1 MNTFPAR
8 NSWSHTIGRV
18 AMAAS
23 AATLLAATIA
33 SASTGNVEPS
43 LSQVTIPSAS
53 DFVDGNLPCTGT
65 HMAVLDER
73 RQRIADAPNVEE
85 ARDLAVAPARAARY
99 ALQVAGLV
107 APSGG
112 KISQARERLEGYEDR
127 VEASET
133 PAAVAGEFGRLLD
146 LDMRSGELMQVADL
160 NVKNANVRGPGGC
173 HYTTGEIVAVVFGFI
188 LFIIPGIILLVVLC

>member
-1 MNTFPAR
+1 MNTNTAR
-8 NSWSHTIGRV
+8 IPWSRTFGR
-18 AMAAS
+18 AALAAS
-23 AATLLAATIA
+23 ASTLLVATIA
-33 SASTGNVEPS
+33 SASTGSVEPS

-53 DFVDGNLPCTGT
+53 DFVDGTLPCTGT
-65 HMAVLDER
+65 HMAVLGER
-73 RQRIADAPNVEE
+73 RQRIADAPSVEE
-85 ARDLAVAPARAARY
+85 ARDLAIAPARAARY
-99 ALQVAGLV
+99 ALQVAGLM

-112 KISQARERLEGYEDR
+112 KIAQARERLEGYEAR
-127 VEASET
+127 VETSES

-188 LFIIPGIILLVVLC
+188 LFVIPGIILLVVLC